1 MFRYGELRGAM
12 VLSQA
17 IKVKNKSFYLKTVL
31 IFLRLSENCDFLC
44 NLQFYLKSPH
54 IIIEFF
60 FQWEHNIPLTS
71 ILILKDKWKMRKRG
85 GKNVQGGERLDAPGG
100 EGVLYFPNPK
110 YSGHIVAKKTISP
123 LF

>member
-44 NLQFYLKSPH
+44 NLQFYLKSHH

-71 ILILKDKWKMRKRG
+71 ILILKDK
-85 GKNVQGGERLDAPGG
+85 
-100 EGVLYFPNPK
+100 
-110 YSGHIVAKKTISP
+110 
-123 LF
+123 